1 MNHSCGPNG
10 NEAVTILPPAAARVT
25 RRRGFPF
32 AGVRRFLFRIE
43 RPSMPAEKNTLARI
57 VVPVIALALA
67 GAAVWGIFQSSK
79 PQPVLPTVAASP
91 SGSVEAQADPAKP
104 AGDAQAKASETAA
117 APSTASEPAAA
128 PSASTTNTPPGPAAP
143 MTGLRA
149 RTVPMPVDLWSAIG
163 STNPETGYQAQYSF
177 STLGAGVETIILASH
192 YETLK
197 DKISGG
203 QRFRVQQQIGTPGKS
218 GETVTTVSLAAR
230 AVIIDGTPIDLFGD
244 SQTNYW
250 TQTAPGEFS
259 ADIVNEGGATVARV
273 LRKYSLK
280 QGSFEVEVRQTFI
293 NMSGR
298 DLRVE
303 WVQYGPLDII
313 EELFGY
319 RLDTR
324 RIRYGYLYDQ
334 TRDPSQSIVVADSKL
349 EGHAAP
355 VAAAKAKYEA
365 TNNLADRN
373 ALLFPRPA
381 EFKGAG
387 DLVWIAQTSRY
398 FAFACHP
405 LLADG
410 AARPERFRLASEA
423 YAVPVGFGPDTRL
436 VIEMHSASSNVAA
449 GADLDLSFAAYA
461 GPLAKK
467 YLSASAD
474 PKFGVLNLRDLV
486 VFNLGGCC
494 SFCTFQWLAHAL
506 LWYLELVHGILGDW
520 TLAII
525 LLVFT
530 VRAILHPI
538 TRRSQINMSRFGKR
552 MAALAP
558 KQKKLQEQYAN
569 DPKQM
574 QVEMARLMREEGV
587 SPTQAL
593 GCLPTFLQTPV
604 WMALYAM
611 LFFAFQFRHTPGFYG
626 LIQSATGGKWSFLAD
641 LSAPDHFIEFGT
653 HFHIP
658 LISTMMGDIS
668 GINLL
673 PLILGVVFFIQQKY
687 MTPPSTATLSP
698 EQEAQQKM
706 MKVMMVVMFPVMM
719 YNAPSGLA
727 VYFITNSC
735 LGILESR
742 WIRAH
747 MDELDKNPPPD
758 KAAASLARKKVA
770 NEARSPFDRE
780 KELKRF
786 KDR

>member
-1 MNHSCGPNG
+1 
-10 NEAVTILPPAAARVT
+10 
-25 RRRGFPF
+25 
-32 AGVRRFLFRIE
+32 
-43 RPSMPAEKNTLARI
+43 MPAEKNTLARI
-57 VVPVIALALA
+57 VVPVIALVVA
-67 GAAVWGIFQSSK
+67 GAAVWGVFQSSK
-79 PQPVLPTVAASP
+79 PKPVLPNVAASP
-91 SGSVEAQADPAKP
+91 AGSVEAQPEGAKP
-104 AGDAQAKASETAA
+104 AGEANAGA
-117 APSTASEPAAA
+117 APEAQA
-128 PSASTTNTPPGPAAP
+128 PSATSATDSTPASATTPAPTSVAPPAAP

-149 RTVPMPVDLWSAIG
+149 RAVAVPVTAWSPIG
-163 STNPETGYQAQYSF
+163 DTNPESGYQARYTF
-177 STLGAGVETIILASH
+177 STLGAGVETITLASH
-192 YETLK
+192 FETLK
-197 DKISGG
+197 DKIAGG
-203 QRFRVQQQIGTPGKS
+203 QRFRVQQQIGTPGRS

-244 SQTNYW
+244 AQTNYW
-250 TQTAPGEFS
+250 TESGPGQFS
-259 ADIVNEGGATVARV
+259 ADIVNESGATVARV
-273 LRKYSLK
+273 VRAYTLK
-280 QGSFEVEVRQTFI
+280 PGSYEVEVRQTFV

-298 DLRVE
+298 DLKVQ

-313 EELFGY
+313 EEMFGY

-324 RIRYGYLYDQ
+324 RVRYGYLYDQ
-334 TRDPSQSIVVADSKL
+334 TRDPSQSIVVADSLL
-349 EGHAAP
+349 EPHSTP
-355 VAAAKAKYEA
+355 VAAAQKKYEV
-365 TNNLADRN
+365 TQNLADRN
-373 ALLFPRPA
+373 TLLFPRPA
-381 EFKGAG
+381 EFKGSG

-405 LLADG
+405 LLPDG
-410 AARPERFRLASEA
+410 ASRPQRFTLASET
-423 YAVPVGFGPDTRL
+423 YGVPVGFGPTARL
-436 VIEMHSASSNVAA
+436 VIEMHSASANVAP
-449 GADLDLSFAAYA
+449 GTDLDLSFAAYA

-467 YLSASAD
+467 YLSAKAD
-474 PKFGVLNLRDLV
+474 PTFGVLSLSDLV
-486 VFNLGGCC
+486 VFNLGGCWC
-494 SFCTFQWLAHAL
+494 FAWCTFQWLANAL
-506 LWYLELVHGILGDW
+506 LWYLEFVHGILGDW

-538 TRRSQINMSRFGKR
+538 TRKSQINMSRFGKR

-558 KQKKLQEQYAN
+558 KQKKLQEQYAS

-611 LFFAFQFRHTPGFYG
+611 LFFAFQFRHEPGFYG
-626 LIQSATGGKWSFLAD
+626 VIQSVTGGKWSFLAD
-641 LSAPDHFIEFGT
+641 LSAPDHFIQFGT

-658 LISTMMGDIS
+658 LISGLMGDIS

-673 PLILGVVFFIQQKY
+673 PLILGVVFYIQQKY
-687 MTPPSTATLSP
+687 MTPPSTSTLTP
-698 EQEAQQKM
+698 EQEMQQKM

-758 KAAASLARKKVA
+758 KAGGAAAALARKKVA

-780 KELKRF
+780 KETKRF
-786 KDR
+786 KER

>member
-1 MNHSCGPNG
+1 
-10 NEAVTILPPAAARVT
+10 
-25 RRRGFPF
+25 
-32 AGVRRFLFRIE
+32 
-43 RPSMPAEKNTLARI
+43 MPAEKNTFARI
-57 VVPVIALALA
+57 VIPIIALAVA
-67 GAAVWGIFQSSK
+67 GAAVWGVFLSSK
-79 PQPVLPTVAASP
+79 PKPVLPTVAGTGAGAGTANVAAPEQGMP
-91 SGSVEAQADPAKP
+91 SGSDQ
-104 AGDAQAKASETAA
+104 GSAKATDAPKEASAA
-117 APSTASEPAAA
+117 APPSAPAPAPAGGAA
-128 PSASTTNTPPGPAAP
+128 PPSAPL
-143 MTGLRA
+143 TGLRA
-149 RTVPMPVDLWSAIG
+149 RPVPVPITVFSAVGDIDAA
-163 STNPETGYQAQYSF
+163 SGYQARYTF
-177 STLGAGVETIILASH
+177 SHLGAGVESITLASH
-192 YETLK
+192 FETLK
-197 DKISGG
+197 DKISNG
-203 QRFRVQQQIGTPGKS
+203 QRFRVQQQVGTTGRV
-218 GETVTTVSLAAR
+218 GETVTAVSLAAR

-244 SQTNYW
+244 AQTNYW
-250 TQTAPGEFS
+250 IETAPGAFS
-259 ADIVNEGGATVARV
+259 ADIIDGSGATVGRV
-273 LRKYSLK
+273 TRA
-280 QGSFEVEVRQTFI
+280 FELSKGTYEVKVRQSFI

-298 DLRVE
+298 DMKVQ

-313 EELFGY
+313 EEMFGY
-319 RLDTR
+319 KLDTR
-324 RIRYGYLYDQ
+324 RVRYGYLYDQ

-355 VAAAKAKYEA
+355 IAAADKKFAA

-373 ALLFPRPA
+373 ELLFPRSA

-410 AARPERFRLASEA
+410 ATRPTRLMLASEA
-423 YAVPVGFGPDTRL
+423 YGVPIGEGTNARL
-436 VIEMHSASSNVAA
+436 VIEMHSPSATVNA
-449 GADLDLSFAAYA
+449 GAAHDLSFAAYA

-467 YLSASAD
+467 FLSAAAD
-474 PKFGVLNLRDLV
+474 PEFGVLGLSDLV

-494 SFCTFQWLAHAL
+494 AFCTFQWLAKGL
-506 LWYLELVHGILGDW
+506 LWYLETVHSLLGDW

-530 VRAILHPI
+530 VRAVLHPI
-538 TRRSQINMSRFGKR
+538 TRKSQINMSRFGKR

-558 KQKKLQEQYAN
+558 KQKKLQEQYAG

-611 LFFAFQFRHTPGFYG
+611 LYFAFQFRHEPGFYG
-626 LIQSATGGKWSFLAD
+626 LIQSMTGGKWSFLAD
-641 LSAPDHFIEFGT
+641 LSAPDHFIEFGRT
-653 HFHIP
+653 FHIP
-658 LISTMMGDIS
+658 LVSSMMGDITA
-668 GINLL
+668 INIL
-673 PLILGVVFFIQQKY
+673 PLILGVVFFVQQKY
-687 MTPPSTATLSP
+687 MTPPSTATLTP

-735 LGILESR
+735 LGIIESR

-747 MDELDKNPPPD
+747 MDELDKNPPED
-758 KAAASLARKKVA
+758 KAKAALARKKVA

-780 KELKRF
+780 RELKRF